1 MNRFEGKTVIITGG
15 SSGIGKATA
24 QRFADEGARV
34 VIFDIGGDVEGAA
47 SKIADNAIGKTVD
60 VRDSAAVKTAV
71 DEVAQECGGI
81 DVLYNNAGVA
91 AMKPPVEHTDEDWE
105 KVLRTNVDGMFFCT
119 RAALPHLKKSKG
131 CIVNTS
137 SVSGIGADWGM
148 LAYNTS
154 KGAVSNMTRALA
166 LDLGEDGIRVN
177 AVAPSIVDTP
187 LAKEITSDEEIMDG
201 FRQRMALKPPIQP
214 EQVASVVAFLA
225 SEDAAMVSGVI
236 LPVDGGVTASNG
248 QPPIGG

>member
-47 SKIADNAIGKTVD
+47 SKIADNVIGKTVD

-71 DEVAQECGGI
+71 DEVAKECGGI